1 MGKKYNYYSF
11 NQRNSCTGGVG
22 TEEGFAFTGIEGLG
36 AVAPKNLGGTCPLC
50 PPPEYAHANA
60 SFKRMSKWTE
70 LLIHSA
76 VEVLQKK

>member
-11 NQRNSCTGGVG
+11 NLRNSCTGGVG

-50 PPPEYAHANA
+50 PPP
-60 SFKRMSKWTE
+60 
-70 LLIHSA
+70 
-76 VEVLQKK
+76 